1 MKEVCEKRMKK
12 KKKSIARRERLETE
26 REKESGF
33 RLLLE
38 RLKRRGV
45 IV

>member
-1 MKEVCEKRMKK
+1 MKK
-12 KKKSIARRERLETE
+12 QKTQE
-26 REKESGF
+26 EKNEEGF
-33 RLLLE
+33 KLLLE